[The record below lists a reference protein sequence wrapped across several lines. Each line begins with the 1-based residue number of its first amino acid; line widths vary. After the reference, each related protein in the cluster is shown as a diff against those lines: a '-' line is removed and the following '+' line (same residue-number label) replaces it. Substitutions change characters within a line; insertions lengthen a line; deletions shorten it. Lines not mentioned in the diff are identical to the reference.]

1 MAKMVELMK
10 QRLTEIANEI
20 EVCDKQCEVW
30 NDKLASLA
38 LQRDLIEAKIAE
50 LEKDEA
56 EQEKDEVVIVKE

>member
-50 LEKDEA
+50 LENE
-56 EQEKDEVVIVKE
+56 EKE